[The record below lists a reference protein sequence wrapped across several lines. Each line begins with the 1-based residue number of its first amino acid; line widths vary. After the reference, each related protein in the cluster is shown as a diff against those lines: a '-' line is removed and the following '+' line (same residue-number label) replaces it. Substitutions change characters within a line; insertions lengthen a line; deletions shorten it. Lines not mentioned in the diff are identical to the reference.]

1 MAGARPTTARRQVK
15 ANADPGKPQK
25 FVAEMLGTGFLTL
38 IGCAAVTSTNTLMN
52 ATKPHAPLTQA
63 DLGIIG
69 LAFAIALAISIYA
82 IGKVSGCH
90 INPAVTIAFWISGR
104 IDAPLA
110 GLYILAQAIGAFLA
124 GLGILV
130 IYGTQAATQTSMG
143 VTTFAPPTA
152 AWQAFLAEL
161 IGTFIF
167 MFVITAMAAD
177 PRSPTGWAGLIIGLT
192 LGGVIM
198 MMGGVTGASL
208 NPARTFGPELVQT
221 IFKGPSEWGQYW
233 VYLLG
238 PIIGAALGAFAY
250 DFLAEPKRAS

>member
-1 MAGARPTTARRQVK
+1 MSGARTTTARRQVRVSTE
-15 ANADPGKPQK
+15 PSVGQK
-25 FVAEMLGTGFLTL
+25 LIAEALGTAFLTL
-38 IGCAAVTSTNTLMN
+38 IGCAAVTSTNMLMN
-52 ATKPHAPLTQA
+52 ADKAHPGLTQA

-69 LAFAIALAISIYA
+69 LAFAIALAISVYA

-90 INPAVTIAFWISGR
+90 INPAITLGFLATRR
-104 IDAPLA
+104 IEAWLA
-110 GLYILAQAIGAFLA
+110 VLYIIAQFVGATIA

-143 VTTFAPPTA
+143 VTSFAAPTA
-152 AWQAFLAEL
+152 AWQAFVAEA

-208 NPARTFGPELVQT
+208 NPARSFGPELIQSLFHGTVDW
-221 IFKGPSEWGQYW
+221 SQYW
-233 VYLLG
+233 VYLAG
-238 PIIGAALGAFAY
+238 PIVGAVLGAFAY
-250 DFLAEPKRAS
+250 DFIAEPRKAG